1 MGADVLKT
9 RSEDLDRRLEIQR
22 KTVTQSSS
30 GEPVETW
37 ATLATVWAQK
47 LPDRGQERHAT
58 RQLVGSAVMMFRTR
72 YRADLALTVQDRLVF
87 DGKTWDIHDIREIG
101 RRVFT
106 EIDATAR
113 ADVVS

>member
-87 DGKTWDIHDIREIG
+87 DGKTWDIHDVREIG
-101 RRVFT
+101 RRAFT

-113 ADVVS
+113 ADT

>member
-1 MGADVLKT
+1 
-9 RSEDLDRRLEIQR
+9 
-22 KTVTQSSS
+22 
-30 GEPVETW
+30 
-37 ATLATVWAQK
+37 
-47 LPDRGQERHAT
+47 
-58 RQLVGSAVMMFRTR
+58 MFRTR

-113 ADVVS
+113 ADVPA